1 MSRPT
6 DHSHSVRKVVL
17 PSGKTI
23 EVVYFEDQLVSGLT
37 KTPPRREADHGI
49 DRDLHHCGTCSSEL
63 VFPLDWSEAGPK
75 HWEITLRCPNCGW
88 TDPGIFTSA
97 AVERFDTELDHGTES
112 IIADLRRLMHANM
125 EEDVERFA
133 LALRD
138 GHVLPEDF

>member
-1 MSRPT
+1 M
-6 DHSHSVRKVVL
+6 L

-37 KTPPRREADHGI
+37 AAPPRREVDHGL
-49 DRDLHHCGTCSSEL
+49 DRDLHLCGSCNSDL
-63 VFPLDWSEAGPK
+63 VFPLDWCEAGPK

-88 TDPGIFTSA
+88 SDTGIFASA
-97 AVERFDTELDHGTES
+97 AVERYDAELDHGTES

-125 EEDVERFA
+125 EEDVVRFA

>member
-1 MSRPT
+1 MSRPA

-37 KTPPRREADHGI
+37 TAPPRREADHGI
-49 DRDLHHCGTCSSEL
+49 DRDLQHCGACGSDL
-63 VFPLDWSEAGPK
+63 VFPLDWCEAGPK
-75 HWEITLRCPNCGW
+75 HWEITLRCPNCEW
-88 TDPGIFTSA
+88 TDTGVFATS
-97 AVERFDTELDHGTES
+97 AVERFDTALDHGTES

-125 EEDVERFA
+125 EEDVERFT

-138 GHVLPEDF
+138 GHILPEDF

>member
-37 KTPPRREADHGI
+37 KAPVRREADHGI
-49 DRDLHHCGTCSSEL
+49 DRDLHHCSSCSSEL
-63 VFPLDWSEAGPK
+63 VFPLEWSEAGAK
-75 HWEITLRCPNCGW
+75 HWEITLRCPNCEW
-88 TDPGIFTSA
+88 TDTGIFSSDS
-97 AVERFDTELDHGTES
+97 VERFDTELDHGTES

-125 EEDVERFA
+125 EEDVERFS